1 MIVQIDTNRQESQD
15 REIKTNI
22 FTKSSC
28 VNTVMCLEI
37 VLSVILKHETHN
49 FFSSFEQYKCTCDLE
64 FCIFG
69 FINHLHLLART

>member
-1 MIVQIDTNRQESQD
+1 MIIQIDTNRQESQD

-37 VLSVILKHETHN
+37 VLSVILKHEMHN
-49 FFSSFEQYKCTCDLE
+49 FFSSFEQ
-64 FCIFG
+64 
-69 FINHLHLLART
+69 